1 MAKEVLKVICK
12 EPLIKS
18 DELGFTLDV
27 SHTAFKKTP
36 KRVYE
41 VPNTAF
47 WKKEAI
53 SDKGRYFIA
62 TGVIETG
69 PENKPVTAGSAAS
82 KEGGRG

>member
-1 MAKEVLKVICK
+1 MAKDVLKVICK

-27 SHTAFKKTP
+27 SHTAFKKSP
-36 KRVYE
+36 KKIYE

-53 SDKGRYFIA
+53 SDQGRYFIA
-62 TGVIETG
+62 TSAIATEKEKRPVII
-69 PENKPVTAGSAAS
+69 
-82 KEGGRG
+82 EGGRK